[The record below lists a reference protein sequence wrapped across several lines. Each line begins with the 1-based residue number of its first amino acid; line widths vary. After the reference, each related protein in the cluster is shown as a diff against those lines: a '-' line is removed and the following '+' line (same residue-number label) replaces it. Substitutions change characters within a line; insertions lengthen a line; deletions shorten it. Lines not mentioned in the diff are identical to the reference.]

1 MRLEKKSISAEY
13 VARLQKS
20 PFFIVVDY
28 TGLKVSHFSELRKRL
43 RASGAEAHVVKN
55 TIFKI
60 AAKEAGIADLG
71 ATLAGQV
78 TVITGPRDISTAAKV
93 LKTFA
98 AEFDR
103 PKVRFGF
110 LDNQHLPATAVA
122 ALADLP
128 PLEVLRGRFL
138 GLLQAPASAL
148 VRLLNEPA
156 ASLARVLKAKSEKTE
171 AATPAPATEVPAA

>member
-13 VARLQKS
+13 LTRLQKS
-20 PFFIVVDY
+20 PFFIVADY
-28 TGLKVSHFSELRKRL
+28 TGLKVAHFSELRKRL
-43 RASGAEAHVVKN
+43 RAQGAELHVVKN

-71 ATLAGQV
+71 AALAGQV
-78 TVITGPRDISTAAKV
+78 AVVTGSKDVSAAAKV

-98 AEFDR
+98 SEFDR

-128 PLEVLRGRFL
+128 SIEVLRGKLL
-138 GLLQAPASAL
+138 GLFQAPASGL

-156 ASLARVLKAKSEKTE
+156 ASLARVLKAKSEK
-171 AATPAPATEVPAA
+171 PA

>member
-13 VARLQKS
+13 LARLQKS

-28 TGLKVSHFSELRKRL
+28 TGLKVGHFTELRKRL

-71 ATLAGQV
+71 ASLAGQIA
-78 TVITGPRDISTAAKV
+78 VITGPKDISAAAKV

-98 AEFDR
+98 AEFEK

-110 LDNQHLPATAVA
+110 LDNQHLPPAGVA
-122 ALADLP
+122 AMADLP
-128 PLEVLRGRFL
+128 SIEVLRGKLL
-138 GLLQAPASAL
+138 GLFQAPASGL

-156 ASLARVLKAKSEKTE
+156 ASLARVLQAKSEK
-171 AATPAPATEVPAA
+171 PA